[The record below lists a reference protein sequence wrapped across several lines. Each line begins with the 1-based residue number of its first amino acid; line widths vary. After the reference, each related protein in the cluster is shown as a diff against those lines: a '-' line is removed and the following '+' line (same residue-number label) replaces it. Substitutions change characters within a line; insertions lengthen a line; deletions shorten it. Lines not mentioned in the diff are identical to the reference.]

1 MLWARPRTGQSLLST
16 KTFNTGIIQAM
27 HHFKY
32 NKKELFC
39 ERTPLSRIAKEVGT
53 PFYVYSHA
61 TLLHHFKAFDGAFD
75 NLEHLTCFSVKSNSN
90 LAILRLFA
98 SRNSGVDI
106 VSGGELFRA
115 TKAGIPPGKI
125 VYSGVGKTVQDIK
138 YALDT
143 GILMFN
149 VESTEELKT
158 INRLARAMN
167 KRAPIAFRVNPDVDP
182 KTHPYISTGMKEN
195 KFGIDIHEA
204 YQKYLFASSLD
215 HISVIGVS
223 CHIGS
228 QLTDVS
234 PLTNAIKKLIQLI
247 RRLKNNGINIKYLD
261 IGGGLGITYRDEKP
275 PHPAQYA
282 KAIQEELKDM
292 PATLILEPGRVIV
305 GNAGALV
312 TRITYKKSNGDKTFY
327 IVDAGMNDLM
337 RPSLYNAYH
346 DIWPVSRTD
355 REQITVDIVG
365 PICESGDFFAKKR
378 KIAACEPGEMLA
390 IMSAGAYGFT
400 MASNYNSRPRLPE
413 VMVKEDRFYL
423 IRERE
428 TFNDLVRG
436 EHIPDFLR

>member
-1 MLWARPRTGQSLLST
+1 
-16 KTFNTGIIQAM
+16 M
-27 HHFKY
+27 HHFNYKE
-32 NKKELFC
+32 KELFC
-39 ERTPLSRIAKEVGT
+39 ENIPLSHIAKEVGT

-61 TLLHHFKAFDGAFD
+61 TLQQHFEAFDGAFD
-75 NLEHLTCFSVKSNSN
+75 DLKHITCFSVKSNSN

-98 SRNSGVDI
+98 SKGSGVDI

-115 TKAGIPPGKI
+115 IKAGVPPEKI

-149 VESTEELKT
+149 VESAEELET
-158 INRLARAMN
+158 INRLSGSMN

-204 YQKYLFASSLD
+204 YKKYLFASSLE
-215 HISVIGVS
+215 HVSVIGVS

-234 PLTNAIKKLIQLI
+234 PLIDAVKKLKDLI
-247 RRLKNNGINIKYLD
+247 RRLENDGINIRYLD

-275 PHPAQYA
+275 PHPIQYA
-282 KAIQEELKDM
+282 RAIQKELKDM
-292 PATLILEPGRVIV
+292 PVTLILEPGRVIV

-312 TRITYKKSNGDKTFY
+312 TQVTYKKNNGDKTFY

-346 DIWPVSRTD
+346 DIWPVIRTD
-355 REQITVDIVG
+355 REQITADIVG
-365 PICESGDFFAKKR
+365 PICESGDFFAKGR
-378 KIAACEPGEMLA
+378 KIADCRPGDMLA

-400 MASNYNSRPRLPE
+400 MSSNYNSRPRLPE
-413 VMVKEDRFYL
+413 VMVKGGSFYI

-428 TFNDLVRG
+428 TFEDLVRG
-436 EHIPDFLR
+436 EHIPDFLQ